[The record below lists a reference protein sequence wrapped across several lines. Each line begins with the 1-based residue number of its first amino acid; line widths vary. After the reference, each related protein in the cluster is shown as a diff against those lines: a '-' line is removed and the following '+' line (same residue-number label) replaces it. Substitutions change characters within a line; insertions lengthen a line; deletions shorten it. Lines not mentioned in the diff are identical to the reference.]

1 MQEKQAKG
9 GHHGLLVGL
18 SRTRVEALR
27 QHRLLGSVFAQ
38 DSYISLLILLVRRN
52 DPPGTLGSRRKHKST
67 IHYKTSFFV
76 LSLNLLLY
84 ICDAYIAF
92 CFCLLLDF
100 VIIP

>member
-52 DPPGTLGSRRKHKST
+52 DPPGTCDHST
-67 IHYKTSFFV
+67 IMFLETTIFQTV
-76 LSLNLLLY
+76 LFMISINSQD
-84 ICDAYIAF
+84 IF
-92 CFCLLLDF
+92 Q
-100 VIIP
+100 IIYDTKMLQK